1 MLLYSRAKC
10 DSYDVPHRDE
20 YVCNVDWD
28 IYIAGGVSDYRV
40 YGGKLLD
47 ESVKGAHDDL
57 LKLVVL
63 AMCRSAIF

>member
-1 MLLYSRAKC
+1 M
-10 DSYDVPHRDE
+10 
-20 YVCNVDWD
+20 DWD